1 MRHIILHEWCCFLQ
15 NQSHCFKM
23 ERLEALIINK
33 KIWKRQ
39 LERDHGRLL
48 IQIWNAKLK

>member
-33 KIWKRQ
+33 KN
-39 LERDHGRLL
+39 LEKAVGERS
-48 IQIWNAKLK
+48 W